1 MQYLCQLISFKSG
14 AADLAPEEHQAA
26 PAGLPGVV
34 LESREADCPPEETE
48 GREMEQGRAY

>member
-1 MQYLCQLISFKSG
+1 MFKSE
-14 AADLAPEEHQAA
+14 AEDLVPVERQAA

-34 LESREADCPPEETE
+34 LESREADCPPEEME